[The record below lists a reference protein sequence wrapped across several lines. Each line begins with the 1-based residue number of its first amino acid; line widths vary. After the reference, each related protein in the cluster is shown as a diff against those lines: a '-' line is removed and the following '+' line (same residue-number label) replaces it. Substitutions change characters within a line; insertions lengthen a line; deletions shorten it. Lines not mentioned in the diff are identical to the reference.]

1 MRGAYINMEN
11 GCIFCKIVSG
21 ELDSAKIWGNN
32 DFLAVLSIQPVVK
45 GMTIVIPKKH
55 FDSYVF
61 EMPENMYNEFFSA
74 GQKTAKLLKKALGI
88 KRIFMA
94 VEGLD
99 INHAHLKL
107 YPIPE
112 PAKPLG
118 KILTPNAVIK
128 SPEQLKD
135 LAKAIRDA

>member
-1 MRGAYINMEN
+1 MRGAYINMKD

-21 ELDSAKIWGNN
+21 EFDSAKIWENN
-32 DFLAVLSIQPVVK
+32 DFLAVLDIYPAIN
-45 GMTIVIPKKH
+45 GMAVVIPKKH
-55 FDSYVF
+55 FDSYIF
-61 EMPENMYNEFFSA
+61 EMPENIYNEFFSA
-74 GQKTAKLLKKALGI
+74 GQKVAKLLKKALGI

-118 KILTPNAVIK
+118 RILTPNAIMK
-128 SPEQLKD
+128 SPEELKD